1 MGNITSILKPDLGK
15 LVYLAIGF
23 LVIPKLVAMVR

>member
-1 MGNITSILKPDLGK
+1 MDLLKPDMGK

-23 LVIPKLVAMVR
+23 FVAPKLLKLVRN

>member
-1 MGNITSILKPDLGK
+1 MNLLRPDAGK

-23 LVIPKLVAMVR
+23 FVAPKLLKMIKR

>member
-1 MGNITSILKPDLGK
+1 MNLLRPDLGK

-23 LVIPKLVAMVR
+23 FVAPKLIRMVKR

>member
-1 MGNITSILKPDLGK
+1 MDLIKPDMGK

-23 LVIPKLVAMVR
+23 FVAPKLLKMVRN

>member
-1 MGNITSILKPDLGK
+1 MDLLKPDMGT

-23 LVIPKLVAMVR
+23 FVAPKLLKLVRN

>member
-1 MGNITSILKPDLGK
+1 MNILRPDAGK

-23 LVIPKLVAMVR
+23 FVAPKLLKLVKR

>member
-1 MGNITSILKPDLGK
+1 MAILKPDLGK

-23 LVIPKLVAMVR
+23 FVAPKLLRMVKG